1 MTSLIEMHC
10 TRPKEGEGLSPQEIE
25 KYATHVPDWEVQ
37 NKDGVARL
45 VRHFRFKNF
54 SQALAFSIEVG
65 IIAEKEDHHPAIM
78 TEWGRVTVTFWTHF
92 INGLH
97 LNDFIAAAHTDQLIS
112 EG

>member
-25 KYATHVPDWEVQ
+25 TYITQVPDWHVEHQ
-37 NKDGVARL
+37 EGVARL
-45 VRHFRFKNF
+45 VKQFKFKDF
-54 SQALAFSIEVG
+54 SQALAFSVQVG
-65 IIAEKEDHHPAIM
+65 ILAEKEDHHPAIT

-97 LNDFIAAAHTDQLIS
+97 LNDFIAAAYTDRLFS
-112 EG
+112 GE